1 MEQQRSQ
8 NQYLQPALLM
18 YRIVSNQMNQ
28 FRLSLLASAVLL
40 STSVAADSSAQD
52 FEIIEVRGELLPTAI
67 HNATNAIEVLDKE
80 VLEQYSYAHIQ
91 DALQQIGNVNF
102 SSGSSRARFFQ
113 IRGIGERSQFV
124 DPVNPSVGVAI
135 DGIDYTGM
143 ANAATLFDV
152 EQVEVFKGPQGTSI
166 GANAMA
172 GFINL
177 TSTATGS
184 EAVNKATLEV
194 GNYGLTNFGL
204 AYGDDISEHTAYRV
218 SVNKLD
224 GDGYIEN
231 AHLGRDDTN
240 GFDELSVRAVLD
252 HQASADWAFKAVFHK
267 FDIDNGYDTF
277 SLDLNRTT
285 LSDNPGFDRQD
296 TTSFALTTYYSGFN
310 AVDVKVFVSKT
321 DSDLDYGY
329 DEDWAFEGIHPYGY
343 SSVDHYFRERDANQ
357 IDVNVTSKDQ
367 DWVIGV
373 YRQNKETDLT
383 RQYTYLSN
391 NFGSNYDVSNTAL
404 YGEKRVQL
412 NDSVALSAGVRVE
425 RYDGDYTDNN
435 SVSDN
440 SAETMWGGHL
450 TLSNQFTDQVLGYVR
465 LSRGFKAGGVNG
477 EALAR
482 QNEAGLERFRSELLS
497 NASFEAETLN
507 NLELGLRYVEG
518 DLVAS
523 ANVFYADRDNMQV
536 KQWITNDQEVQNS
549 GEAPVFVGF
558 ISNAPSG
565 TNYGFESNIAYQVN
579 QDVEVNA
586 SFAMLET
593 EVKDM
598 YRLGKDPVTGDDRRE
613 SIDGRDQAH
622 APGYQFSLGTSWQ
635 LTETLQFNATITG
648 RDDYL
653 YSFSHDEKSDSV
665 QLLNASLVYQ
675 GDLFDL
681 TLWARNLTD
690 QDYGVRG
697 FYFGN
702 DPRDGYQAKN
712 YEQFGEPRT
721 FGIRLDYVF

>member
-1 MEQQRSQ
+1 
-8 NQYLQPALLM
+8 
-18 YRIVSNQMNQ
+18 MNQ
-28 FRLSLLASAVLL
+28 FRLSLLASAVLF
-40 STSVAADSSAQD
+40 STSALADSSAQD
-52 FEIIEVRGELLPTAI
+52 FEVIEVRGELLPTAI
-67 HNATNAIEVLDKE
+67 HNATNAIDVLDKE
-80 VLEQYSYAHIQ
+80 LLEENSFAHIQ
-91 DALQQIGNVNF
+91 DALMHVGNVNF

-143 ANAATLFDV
+143 ANAATLFDI

-184 EAVNKATLEV
+184 EAQSKATIEF

-204 AYGDDISEHTAYRV
+204 AYGDDISESTAYRV
-218 SVNKLD
+218 SINKLD

-231 AHLGRDDTN
+231 AYLGRDDTN
-240 GFDELSVRAVLD
+240 GFDELSVRAVVD
-252 HQASADWAFKAVFHK
+252 HEISPELAVKAVFHK

-296 TTSFALTTYYSGFN
+296 TTSFAVTTFYTGFES
-310 AVDVKVFVSKT
+310 VDVKAFVSTT

-329 DEDWAFEGIHPYGY
+329 DEDWAFEGIHPWEYA
-343 SSVDHYFRERDANQ
+343 SVDHYFRERTANQ
-357 IDVNVTSKDQ
+357 FDLNITGKDQ
-367 DWVIGV
+367 DWVVGI
-373 YRQNKETDLT
+373 YSQNKETDLT
-383 RQYTYLSN
+383 RQYTYLEQ
-391 NFGSNYDVSNTAL
+391 NFGSNYDVTNTAI
-404 YGEKRVQL
+404 YGEKRFQL
-412 NDSVALSAGVRVE
+412 NDTVALSAGTRIE

-435 SVSDN
+435 AVVDN

-450 TLSNQFTDQVLGYVR
+450 TLSKQFSDDVLGYAR

-482 QNEAGLERFRSELLS
+482 QNEEGLERFRQELLQ

-507 NLELGLRYVEG
+507 NLELGLRYVSSG
-518 DLVAS
+518 LVAS

-549 GEAPVFVGF
+549 GESPVFVGY

-565 TNYGFESNIAYQVN
+565 TNYGFETSVNYQLN
-579 QDVEVNA
+579 DDVEITA
-586 SFAMLET
+586 AFSMLET
-593 EVKDM
+593 EVNDM
-598 YRLGKDPVTGDDRRE
+598 YRLGTDPVTGDDRRE

-622 APGYQFSLGTSWQ
+622 APNYQFSLGSSWQ
-635 LTETLQFNATITG
+635 LTERIKLNANVTG
-648 RDDYL
+648 RDEYL
-653 YSFSHDEKSDSV
+653 YSFSHDEKADSV
-665 QLLNASLVYQ
+665 NLLNASLVYQ
-675 GDLFDL
+675 GDIFDI

-690 QDYGVRG
+690 EDYGVRG

-702 DPRDGYQAKN
+702 DPRDGYEAKN
-712 YEQFGEPRT
+712 YEQFGEPRVV
-721 FGIRLDYVF
+721 GIRLDYIF